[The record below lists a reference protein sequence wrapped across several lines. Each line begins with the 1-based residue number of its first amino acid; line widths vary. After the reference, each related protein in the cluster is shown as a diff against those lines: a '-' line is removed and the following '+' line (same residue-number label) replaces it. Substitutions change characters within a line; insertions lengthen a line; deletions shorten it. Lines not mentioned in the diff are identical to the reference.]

1 MEADLI
7 YTWVLFSNVLPHGFR
22 LLFLT
27 SSKNVLMYIPQKR
40 NEYPKLRKSGEKQ
53 VEHFLKGLG
62 LPKFELKIV
71 ALNFTIKTTWKW
83 VSMYYDVRC

>member
-1 MEADLI
+1 
-7 YTWVLFSNVLPHGFR
+7 
-22 LLFLT
+22 
-27 SSKNVLMYIPQKR
+27 MYIPQKR

-83 VSMYYDVRC
+83 VSMYYDVRYVKEVNINHQIPGPLPDCVRGTV